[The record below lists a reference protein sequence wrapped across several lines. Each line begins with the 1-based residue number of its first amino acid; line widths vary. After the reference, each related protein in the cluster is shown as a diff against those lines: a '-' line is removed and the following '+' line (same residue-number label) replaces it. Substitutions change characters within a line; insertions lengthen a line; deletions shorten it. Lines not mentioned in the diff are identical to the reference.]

1 MPFASPATATPVPI
15 HVAAIV
21 EMDVWCFA
29 WSPLGKT
36 LHALTAADR
45 LCSKSTLEPSTNGR
59 RWLFCALPAAAHGY
73 SLWASISCVL
83 EAWHI
88 PLAFTANFGRSR
100 DSALQ
105 VCMLCR
111 SKQSVFLFLELPHPV
126 HWSCGTLYLVA
137 KAFRHTAGDYCSS
150 NQCSQSMSIDSAVG
164 GSLGRT
170 MYHVP
175 LYMVLQPLG
184 CKRAWWRHSKYS
196 QNDQVHLLT
205 ADIGVLTTP
214 SCFDIQFPG
223 GKYIIDAVQQHFSCI
238 MSSGR
243 TGWGSACCLQGWRY
257 PFLLGFTNLA
267 CACGG
272 AASTSH
278 SLSPSGLR

>member
-1 MPFASPATATPVPI
+1 
-15 HVAAIV
+15 
-21 EMDVWCFA
+21 VWCFA

-126 HWSCGTLYLVA
+126 HWSCGPLYLVA
-137 KAFRHTAGDYCSS
+137 KAFRHTAGDCCSS

-223 GKYIIDAVQQHFSCI
+223 GKYIIIGCCTTTLQLHHVIGTHGMGICVLLAGMAI
-238 MSSGR
+238 SSPPGIHKPGMCMWR
-243 TGWGSACCLQGWRY
+243 CCLDVTLAVAIRAAVKGPDRCEWRR
-257 PFLLGFTNLA
+257 PESCEG
-267 CACGG
+267 
-272 AASTSH
+272 
-278 SLSPSGLR
+278 SL